1 MIISHRL
8 KYMFVHLPKTGGTS
22 IRTLL
27 TTRSD
32 LFKVDV
38 AGNWHNITEE
48 TYRKFPY
55 ITQKLH
61 THSKLIEGINYLQ
74 DEGYN
79 HQEYFKFVFIR
90 NPWDMMVSEYQYCK
104 QIVAKQEHIHK
115 NNLAGVRSK
124 NFKEFLTTRNP
135 YYQNSF
141 LFGDHA
147 FDFVGKFENIEQD
160 MQTICKKILGDNYTH
175 IDLPHLNYTIR
186 SDYKEYYDD
195 ETKRMVEEKFAKI
208 IEFGHYNF

>member
-27 TTRSD
+27 NAND

-38 AGNWHNITEE
+38 AGHWLGITEE
-48 TYRKFPY
+48 EYRKFP
-55 ITQKLH
+55 KL
-61 THSKLIEGINYLQ
+61 TRKLMSHSKLIEGINYLQ

-79 HQEYFKFVFIR
+79 HQEYFKFIFIR
-90 NPWDMMVSEYQYCK
+90 NPWDMMVSSYEYHK
-104 QIVAKQEHIHK
+104 QILAKEEHIHK
-115 NNLAGVRSK
+115 DNLAGVRSK
-124 NFKEFLTTRNP
+124 NFKEFVKTRDPN
-135 YYQNSF
+135 YKNSF
-141 LFGDHA
+141 LLGDYT

-160 MQTICKKILGDNYTH
+160 VQTICKKILGDNYTH
-175 IDLPHLNYTIR
+175 INVPHENSTIR
-186 SDYKEYYDD
+186 GDYKEYYDD

-208 IEFGHYNF
+208 IELGHYNF